1 MVINRKFIQDSDCEE
16 IQHEI
21 LCTKITQAAIALGLN
36 HPEVLTHSQK
46 LDEKHNLI
54 LQLKYKHQASEV
66 SISV

>member
-1 MVINRKFIQDSDCEE
+1 M
-16 IQHEI
+16 
-21 LCTKITQAAIALGLN
+21 TQAAIALGLN
-36 HPEVLTHSQK
+36 HPEVLTYSQK